1 MIRDYCRTAF
11 AMSAALLISA
21 LLVEMT
27 AGQPLLLAATVQTF
41 A

>member
-1 MIRDYCRTAF
+1 MIKNYCRTAF
-11 AMSAALLISA
+11 AMSTAILISA

-27 AGQPLLLAATVQTF
+27 VSQPMLLAATVQTL